1 MPRRRPFNRPDKV
14 KTHMQSIA
22 RRIIYAPPVNLVI
35 RTTLR
40 PFRTMLPASLKI
52 PVAGSIRVD
61 TEVNGSIV
69 LATNQTCYLTKRLFW
84 DGVKGYEYPSLRV
97 FRDLIRAQRCFLDV
111 GASIGYYSLMAARI
125 NPRVQVFAFE
135 PMPSAYA
142 FLVRNI
148 ALNGFEENI
157 HAVRMALGD
166 SSGEVE
172 FFASRNPKAAYLKHH
187 LGGASSMAGA
197 EDEYAEAISV
207 TIARLDDF
215 VDQHAVGP
223 VGIMK
228 LDTEATEDRV
238 LLGAEMTVKR
248 DRPFI
253 LCEVL
258 PGRIEPELEA
268 FFRANG
274 YVFYLPGT
282 EGLRSVGTIIEH
294 KDSTDFLFVHES
306 RLSEISHLTL

>member
-1 MPRRRPFNRPDKV
+1 
-14 KTHMQSIA
+14 
-22 RRIIYAPPVNLVI
+22 
-35 RTTLR
+35 
-40 PFRTMLPASLKI
+40 MLPASLKI

-253 LCEVL
+253 KAHNVQALIYGLALNVVGVVTSGVLVGLCLWPLGIALQLYWAYQAYQGKLV
-258 PGRIEPELEA
+258 
-268 FFRANG
+268 
-274 YVFYLPGT
+274 
-282 EGLRSVGTIIEH
+282 TIPII
-294 KDSTDFLFVHES
+294 TDFVKN
-306 RLSEISHLTL
+306 RGWA